1 MQSHQHSLPTCYTM
15 LSSFEKQKCKYH
27 ITFVGFTCRNAPTR
41 HEWGCRRC
49 QLLASKFSLFS
60 SSLPFPHFSMESL
73 PYSGSFYDHGMTL
86 SWSAGITASL
96 SKATSFLS
104 PEQKCSGHSNISNA
118 QIPQPSPEI
127 WVRTTTA
134 PPGQL
139 CFFKAPRVILICSQI
154 WETLTQI
161 ILCWQRALAAGSALK
176 SCPSHGDPNGMD
188 HYDHSC

>member
-1 MQSHQHSLPTCYTM
+1 MQSHQHSQPTCYTM
-15 LSSFEKQKCKYH
+15 LPRLKS
-27 ITFVGFTCRNAPTR
+27 RNASITSPSWASPA
-41 HEWGCRRC
+41 EMPPPGMNGAAGGASS
-49 QLLASKFSLFS
+49 LLASSLCS
-60 SSLPFPHFSMESL
+60 VVHPFPHFSMESL
-73 PYSGSFYDHGMTL
+73 PYSRSFYDHEMTL

-104 PEQKCSGHSNISNA
+104 PERKCSGHSNISNA

-127 WVRTTTA
+127 WIRTTTA

-139 CFFKAPRVILICSQI
+139 CFFKAPRVILIRSQI